1 MAVRVGCADPRV
13 PLGMLPGSLLVEQL
27 ESTLERR
34 HGAMPPHAVER
45 DRGDLQHAHAATSRL
60 GRLVLAPEPVWVT
73 KRQWKR
79 GQCVCVESGAARTR
93 PLRPRLGATSE
104 RAAASPSH
112 SELPGAPQ
120 GDVKETSGLGTT

>member
-45 DRGDLQHAHAATSRL
+45 HRGDLQHAHAATSRL
-60 GRLVLAPEPVWVT
+60 GRLVLAPEPVGDQTAVEAGT
-73 KRQWKR
+73 V
-79 GQCVCVESGAARTR
+79 CVCGVGGGSHEA
-93 PLRPRLGATSE
+93 PEATAG
-104 RAAASPSH
+104 RH
-112 SELPGAPQ
+112 I
-120 GDVKETSGLGTT
+120 